1 MDGRSRSRP
10 RAVSKLTL
18 REYARE
24 TLRTRLGRVAFEFR
38 HARHSLDEERIHDLR
53 VAIRRLTAAIRIFAD
68 AIPKAEAK
76 RVRKE
81 LKEIMEPAGVVRELD
96 IALELAE
103 RAGIEPASPL
113 LNILRAQRAEGE
125 RLLLEG
131 IRAAWRRNAS
141 MRWRER
147 LQLNP

>member
-1 MDGRSRSRP
+1 MRP
-10 RAVSKLTL
+10 NPVTL

-24 TLRTRLGRVAFEFR
+24 TLRTRLGRVAFELR
-38 HARHSLDEERIHDLR
+38 HARQSLDEERIHDLR

-68 AIPKAEAK
+68 AIPKGEAK
-76 RVRKE
+76 RVRRD
-81 LKEIMEPAGVVRELD
+81 LKEIMEPAGIVRELD

-103 RAGIEPASPL
+103 RAGIEVGSPL
-113 LNILRAQRAEGE
+113 LDILRAQRVEGE
-125 RLLLEG
+125 RRLLEG
-131 IRAAWRRNAS
+131 IRAAWQRNAS